1 MENMPE
7 EKEVEQTSENLA
19 AEPREEAVEIEL
31 EGVEQEEASEPE
43 QSAEPEE
50 KQERERPV
58 SDSKK
63 RIDRLTKLRREAER
77 REQDALKYAESVKA
91 EMEQLK
97 ARMDNLDQG
106 YVQEYSSRVAA
117 EMQQAEANLKQAISI
132 GDTDAAVAAQKQL
145 ASLAIAEDRARQAQ
159 IQHERRQPEE
169 APVPQPQQ
177 VEPQQPQQTQRAD
190 PKAEEW
196 AEKNEWFGKDNTMTY
211 AAFGIH
217 KELVENEGFDP
228 QSDEYYTELDKRIAE
243 EFPHK
248 FETNSM
254 QSNRPVQTVA
264 SASRTAKSSGPKK
277 VKLTPSQVAIAKKLG
292 VPLEDYAK
300 QVAMLSTRS

>member
-1 MENMPE
+1 MENMSE

-31 EGVEQEEASEPE
+31 EGVEQEASGPE
-43 QSAEPEE
+43 QSTGPEDN
-50 KQERERPV
+50 QERERPV

-97 ARMDNLDQG
+97 SRMDNLDQG

-159 IQHERRQPEE
+159 IQHGRRQPEE
-169 APVPQPQQ
+169 TPV
-177 VEPQQPQQTQRAD
+177 PQQPQAQPQQQAQRAD
-190 PKAEEW
+190 PKAEDW
-196 AEKNEWFGKDNTMTY
+196 ADKNDWFGKDNTMTY

-248 FETNSM
+248 FETNST

>member
-31 EGVEQEEASEPE
+31 EGMETEASGPE

-97 ARMDNLDQG
+97 ARMENLDQG

-132 GDTDAAVAAQKQL
+132 GDTDAAVTAQKQL

-159 IQHERRQPEE
+159 VQHERRQPEE
-169 APVPQPQQ
+169 TPVPQPQA
-177 VEPQQPQQTQRAD
+177 QPQQQQAQRAD

-196 AEKNEWFGKDNTMTY
+196 AEKNDWFGKDNTMTY

-248 FETNSM
+248 FETNST

>member
-31 EGVEQEEASEPE
+31 EGMETEASGPE

-97 ARMDNLDQG
+97 ARMENLDQG

-145 ASLAIAEDRARQAQ
+145 ASLAIAEDRAKQAQ

-169 APVPQPQQ
+169 APVPQPLQA
-177 VEPQQPQQTQRAD
+177 EPQQPQQTQRAD

-248 FETNSM
+248 FETNST

>member
-31 EGVEQEEASEPE
+31 EGMEQEASGPE

-97 ARMDNLDQG
+97 ARMENLDQG

-159 IQHERRQPEE
+159 VQHERRQPEE
-169 APVPQPQQ
+169 TPVPQPQAQ
-177 VEPQQPQQTQRAD
+177 PQQPVQRAD

-196 AEKNEWFGKDNTMTY
+196 AEKNDWFGKDNTMTY

-248 FETNSM
+248 FETNST